1 MQLSI
6 PTPIPPN
13 TTHLPSLKLALICG
27 GTGAEHIGSIESAL
41 WLLSQFRP
49 DHQPG
54 FFYQYPDGRL
64 AEAAEL
70 PALFETW
77 AVHPY
82 IKAWIDPAGAEHCR
96 AVFRKATHW
105 TGPAWTALTSGS
117 WDLIW
122 PAFHGQGGEDGSI
135 QGLLEFLGLAYG
147 GCNLE
152 GSALGIDKILTKQCC
167 EAVGLAVAPWAAIDS
182 AAWARDPAAC
192 LERCRPLGLPLFI
205 KPARLGSSIG
215 LSRITRFED
224 LAPAIQ
230 AGLNW
235 DSRILIEAQ
244 VQGIEYGIG
253 IVGNQ
258 AQPMISAVAE
268 STLHS
273 DSYDYEAKYSAD
285 ALDDIV
291 PARLDADTTAR
302 LQDFAL
308 KAWQALDMCGLAR
321 IDCFLGPHGPILNE
335 VNTMPGLSAWAPFVM
350 AWRHIGVNA
359 PGLMDLI
366 VQEALNRNL
375 VSDRKR
381 ADNIVLTN

>member
-1 MQLSI
+1 MK
-6 PTPIPPN
+6 
-13 TTHLPSLKLALICG
+13 PS
-27 GTGAEHIGSIESAL
+27 SAL
-41 WLLSQFRP
+41 RVKRKP
-49 DHQPG
+49 PA
-54 FFYQYPDGRL
+54 RL
-64 AEAAEL
+64 
-70 PALFETW
+70 
-77 AVHPY
+77 
-82 IKAWIDPAGAEHCR
+82 DPAQTRE
-96 AVFRKATHW
+96 
-105 TGPAWTALTSGS
+105 LQ
-117 WDLIW
+117 D
-122 PAFHGQGGEDGSI
+122 
-135 QGLLEFLGLAYG
+135 
-147 GCNLE
+147 LE

-167 EAVGLAVAPWAAIDS
+167 EALGLAVAPWAAIDS
-182 AAWARDPAAC
+182 ATWNKDPAAC
-192 LERCRPLGLPLFI
+192 LERCRPLGLPLLI

-215 LSRITRFED
+215 LSRVTRFED

-268 STLHS
+268 STLRS

-291 PARLDADTTAR
+291 PALLDADTTAR

-321 IDCFLGPHGPILNE
+321 IDCFLSPHDSTLNE
-335 VNTMPGLSAWAPFVM
+335 VNTMPGLSAWAPYVM

-366 VQEALNRNL
+366 VQEALNRSL
-375 VSDRKR
+375 VSDNKR
-381 ADNIVLTN
+381 GQ

>member
-1 MQLSI
+1 MSDTRQ
-6 PTPIPPN
+6 PITVLFGGKSPEHWVSVKSGLFALL
-13 TTHLPSLKLALICG
+13 HL
-27 GTGAEHIGSIESAL
+27 
-41 WLLSQFRP
+41 
-49 DHQPG
+49 
-54 FFYQYPDGRL
+54 
-64 AEAAEL
+64 
-70 PALFETW
+70 
-77 AVHPY
+77 
-82 IKAWIDPAGAEHCR
+82 DPARYLVRGVYFDETGHPTSATTCKEAIATFFARNEVSFFGPGEHAPADNLCSWLQDRAHPSGASCLR
-96 AVFRKATHW
+96 DGGLGDWGLFLPV
-105 TGPAWTALTSGS
+105 
-117 WDLIW
+117 
-122 PAFHGQGGEDGSI
+122 FHGQGGEDGSI

-167 EAVGLAVAPWAAIDS
+167 EAIGLAVAPWVAIDS
-182 AAWARDPAAC
+182 AAWNKDPAAC

-215 LSRITRFED
+215 LSRVTRFED

-268 STLHS
+268 STLRS

-308 KAWQALDMCGLAR
+308 KAWRALDMCGLAR
-321 IDCFLGPHGPILNE
+321 IDCFLGPQGPILNE

-350 AWRHIGVNA
+350 AWRHIGINA
-359 PGLMDLI
+359 PDLMDLI
-366 VQEALNRNL
+366 VQEALNRSL
-375 VSDRKR
+375 VSKR
-381 ADNIVLTN
+381 VHLENTI